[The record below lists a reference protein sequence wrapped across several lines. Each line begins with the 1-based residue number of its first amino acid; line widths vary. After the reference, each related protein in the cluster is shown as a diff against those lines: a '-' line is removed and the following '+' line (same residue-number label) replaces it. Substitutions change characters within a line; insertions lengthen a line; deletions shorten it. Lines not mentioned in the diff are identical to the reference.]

1 MQFNK
6 INIQVLLFMWCL
18 GAALSAMALIIPVYA
33 IFVIVGAV
41 GWVTVG
47 LSTFLI
53 FLHIRK

>member
-6 INIQVLLFMWCL
+6 INIQILLFMWCL
-18 GAALSAMALIIPVYA
+18 GAALSAMALIIPVYVV
-33 IFVIVGAV
+33 FVIVGAV

>member
-1 MQFNK
+1 
-6 INIQVLLFMWCL
+6 MWCL

-33 IFVIVGAV
+33 VFVIVGAV

>member
-6 INIQVLLFMWCL
+6 INIQILLFVWCL

-33 IFVIVGAV
+33 VFVIVGAV